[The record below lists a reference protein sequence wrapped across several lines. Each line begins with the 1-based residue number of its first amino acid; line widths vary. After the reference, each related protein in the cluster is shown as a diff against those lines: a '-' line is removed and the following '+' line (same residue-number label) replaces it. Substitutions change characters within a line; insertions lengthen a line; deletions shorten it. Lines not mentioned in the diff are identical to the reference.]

1 MSEVDGGGAHVREA
15 GPVFQHHAVR
25 TRGRRAVGDLAVL
38 GTYHDPLRR
47 RDLPGRRQAH
57 DRQPRDRHAGTH
69 DLHRRARSGRGLP
82 AVPSRVHDRCVA
94 GARRPAAP
102 SRRDRGDAFG
112 RGADRQQ
119 DQDVDVGDPAIRLGG
134 SARAVGGLPH
144 AAYVPVAGGTR
155 RRRRCRTHDGPS
167 GRASHAGR
175 VTTRAGSTE
184 GSMYRY
190 VIGTLL
196 SGGAR
201 MTFEHTPIQ
210 FPFPS
215 PPTLY
220 HPAPEFA
227 SLREERPDGKT
238 GWLVTRHADVR
249 QVLIDP
255 RFSRAA
261 ASTPDAPQTMLAALN
276 TDSVM
281 SLDPPEHTR
290 LRKLVAR
297 AFTARRVEELRPRVA
312 KLVDELLD
320 ALEAEPRPVDLV
332 EHFSLPLPVAVICE
346 LLGVPASDRPK
357 FHALSDTLM
366 SDAQVDPMHVGA
378 AFGEFATYFAGL
390 IAGKRAEPADDLL
403 TALIAARDEEDRL
416 SERELVVL
424 GIGLLLAGHETTAN
438 QINMFLLTLLH
449 HPEQLAYLRANLDAI
464 APAVEELM
472 RFVQLGDGGAAFPR
486 VTTEEVE
493 LSGVTLPAGVAVL
506 PVLSAANRD
515 PAAFADP
522 DRLDLTRTDNPHVGF
537 GAGVHHCL
545 GAQLARMELQE
556 ALRGVLR
563 RLPGLRVAVPDSELR
578 FKSGMII
585 RSLETLPVTW

>member
-227 SLREERPDGKT
+227 SLREERPVAQVVLPDGKT

-312 KLVDELLD
+312 KLVDELL
-320 ALEAEPRPVDLV
+320 
-332 EHFSLPLPVAVICE
+332 
-346 LLGVPASDRPK
+346 GVPASDRPK

-424 GIGLLLAGHETTAN
+424 VIGLLLAGHETTAN

-472 RFVQLGDGGAAFPR
+472 RFV
-486 VTTEEVE
+486 
-493 LSGVTLPAGVAVL
+493 
-506 PVLSAANRD
+506 
-515 PAAFADP
+515 
-522 DRLDLTRTDNPHVGF
+522 
-537 GAGVHHCL
+537 
-545 GAQLARMELQE
+545 
-556 ALRGVLR
+556 
-563 RLPGLRVAVPDSELR
+563 
-578 FKSGMII
+578 
-585 RSLETLPVTW
+585 